1 MGQMSAR
8 LIATQPRI
16 ALVQGQTVSKDE
28 FWSKNKDLN
37 RPLSPHLSIY
47 KIQLTSTLSIMH
59 RLTGLGASVA
69 LYGAGIG
76 AIFTTQ
82 NFPET
87 LQLVQSMVPHSLILA
102 SKVAV
107 GGALLYHTL
116 NGVRHLVWD
125 VGYGF
130 QLKHL
135 YMSGYVVVVLTA
147 IGAAVIFVRG

>member
-1 MGQMSAR
+1 
-8 LIATQPRI
+8 
-16 ALVQGQTVSKDE
+16 
-28 FWSKNKDLN
+28 
-37 RPLSPHLSIY
+37 
-47 KIQLTSTLSIMH
+47 
-59 RLTGLGASVA
+59 
-69 LYGAGIG
+69 
-76 AIFTTQ
+76 
-82 NFPET
+82 
-87 LQLVQSMVPHSLILA
+87 MVPHSLILA